1 MTKLVTPGALILFNQ
16 IVGAPLFLGFA
27 ALTAWNML
35 LVWKGK
41 RGWFPKT
48 WSVLLLLSALTI
60 LWLAVATT

>member
-1 MTKLVTPGALILFNQ
+1 
-16 IVGAPLFLGFA
+16 
-27 ALTAWNML
+27 ML

-60 LWLAVATT
+60 LWLAVAIHLISFGADW